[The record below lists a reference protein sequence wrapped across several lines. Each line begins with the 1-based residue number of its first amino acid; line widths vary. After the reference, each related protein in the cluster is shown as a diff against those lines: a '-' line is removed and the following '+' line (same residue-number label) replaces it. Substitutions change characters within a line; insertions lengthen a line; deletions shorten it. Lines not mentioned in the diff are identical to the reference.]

1 MNWSNDHELFALMK
15 ADLFSAVI
23 RDIDGVWIIPK
34 KLKTEIVKAAFE
46 KGKVEKTV
54 QRVIEED
61 VSVTGS
67 Y

>member
-1 MNWSNDHELFALMK
+1 
-15 ADLFSAVI
+15 
-23 RDIDGVWIIPK
+23 
-34 KLKTEIVKAAFE
+34 LKTEIVKAAFE

-61 VSVTGS
+61 VSVTGA